1 MHNTI
6 LKTQANEK
14 RLCQTLAI
22 QQANFETL
30 SKRHQVFRVFLNN
43 EERACLSIMAN
54 ERLTIK
60 NQPFG
65 NFLSNTS
72 KLFAIIYDSPN
83 LKDICQI

>member
-6 LKTQANEK
+6 LKTQVNEK

-30 SKRHQVFRVFLNN
+30 SKRHQVFRVFLNI
-43 EERACLSIMAN
+43 EEQACLSIMDN

-72 KLFAIIYDSPN
+72 KLLPSFMIR
-83 LKDICQI
+83 QI